1 MGACRI
7 LGSFGSN
14 KVAAN
19 LHITAQGHGYRK

>member
-7 LGSFGSN
+7 LGTFAAN

-19 LHITAQGHGYRK
+19 LHITAQGHGYRM